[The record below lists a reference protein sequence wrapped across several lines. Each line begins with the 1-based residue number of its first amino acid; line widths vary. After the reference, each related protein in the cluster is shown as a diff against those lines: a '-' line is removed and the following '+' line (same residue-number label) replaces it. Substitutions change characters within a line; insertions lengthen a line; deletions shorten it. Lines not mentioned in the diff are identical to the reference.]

1 MTLTQPEA
9 TTSVP
14 YTSTATTERTVSIIG
29 TAETPAPG
37 LANDKNAKIS
47 ENNLAQNHQYIY
59 NMQMLIFI
67 PYIKLAWWHIG
78 PRWVAW
84 GHLLSVFKGHVR
96 PFFLLV
102 MKFLLNTLAV
112 LLLELFGVYQVIGP
126 NPILDF
132 ITKSVKVRIT
142 KWFRKLSDRA
152 FGDRAGF
159 WKSKNKGE
167 CSTGQS
173 CGLFTNIFTGN
184 PIHSC
189 TNCIPSG
196 LKEQKMIL
204 TCPPGDSTS
213 CARTF

>member
-112 LLLELFGVYQVIGP
+112 LRLESFGVYQVIGP

-142 KWFRKLSDRA
+142 KWFRYLIGCSVIERVFENPKIKASAQLDSRA
-152 FGDRAGF
+152 V
-159 WKSKNKGE
+159 
-167 CSTGQS
+167 C
-173 CGLFTNIFTGN
+173 LPIFSPVIQFIHA
-184 PIHSC
+184 PIAF
-189 TNCIPSG
+189 
-196 LKEQKMIL
+196 QV
-204 TCPPGDSTS
+204 D
-213 CARTF
+213 

>member
-112 LLLELFGVYQVIGP
+112 LLLESFGVYQVIGP

-142 KWFRKLSDRA
+142 KWFRNLFRCSVTNRVFENPKIKANAQLDSRA
-152 FGDRAGF
+152 VY
-159 WKSKNKGE
+159 
-167 CSTGQS
+167 
-173 CGLFTNIFTGN
+173 LPIFSPVIQFIHA
-184 PIHSC
+184 PIAF
-189 TNCIPSG
+189 
-196 LKEQKMIL
+196 QV
-204 TCPPGDSTS
+204 D
-213 CARTF
+213 

>member
-112 LLLELFGVYQVIGP
+112 LRLESFGVYQVIGP

-142 KWFRKLSDRA
+142 KWFRNLFRCSVTNRVFENPKIKANAQLDSRA
-152 FGDRAGF
+152 V
-159 WKSKNKGE
+159 
-167 CSTGQS
+167 C
-173 CGLFTNIFTGN
+173 LPIFSPVIQFIHA
-184 PIHSC
+184 PIAF
-189 TNCIPSG
+189 
-196 LKEQKMIL
+196 QV
-204 TCPPGDSTS
+204 D
-213 CARTF
+213 

>member
-112 LLLELFGVYQVIGP
+112 LRLELFGVYQVIGP

-142 KWFRKLSDRA
+142 KWFRYLIGCSVIERVFENPKIKASAQLDSRA
-152 FGDRAGF
+152 V
-159 WKSKNKGE
+159 
-167 CSTGQS
+167 C
-173 CGLFTNIFTGN
+173 LPIFSPVIQFIHA
-184 PIHSC
+184 PIAF
-189 TNCIPSG
+189 
-196 LKEQKMIL
+196 QV
-204 TCPPGDSTS
+204 D
-213 CARTF
+213 